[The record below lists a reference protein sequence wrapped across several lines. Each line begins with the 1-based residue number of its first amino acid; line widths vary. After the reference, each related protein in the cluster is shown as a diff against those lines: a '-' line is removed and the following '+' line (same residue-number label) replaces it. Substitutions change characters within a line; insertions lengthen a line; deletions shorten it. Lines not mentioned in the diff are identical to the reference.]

1 MVKTTI
7 KLEYILKMANNVE
20 FDNTNVYISRL
31 LYEYYNEI
39 PNYTLDKMLDILN
52 ISKQRLKRYINQ
64 IGCKNY
70 TELKDEIIFDQI
82 VRMTQI
88 KERYYHF
95 SKDNLLSAIE
105 KMRKKPID
113 LKQIDI
119 ICQIIHDSN
128 RMIIYGSPTL
138 LNLLFDF
145 QIDMRIFGKIIL
157 TSSVNSDKILIPK
170 QNDIIG
176 LCTATGRL
184 FGCCDAQFQDLV
196 LNNENLK
203 ILFTKDNV
211 KYEKIDHTFSMETEN
226 DYYEMHYV
234 FLFYFDLIKTRY
246 YELYIKE
253 K

>member
-1 MVKTTI
+1 MARTTI

-20 FDNTNVYISRL
+20 FDNTDVYISRL

-52 ISKQRLKRYINQ
+52 VSKQRFKRYINQ

-95 SKDNLLSAIE
+95 RKDNLLSAIE

-145 QIDMRIFGKIIL
+145 QIDMRIFGKIIF

-170 QNDIIG
+170 QNDLIG

-203 ILFTKDNV
+203 ILFTKDNI
-211 KYEKIDHTFSMETEN
+211 KYEGIDHTLSMETEN

-253 K
+253 Q